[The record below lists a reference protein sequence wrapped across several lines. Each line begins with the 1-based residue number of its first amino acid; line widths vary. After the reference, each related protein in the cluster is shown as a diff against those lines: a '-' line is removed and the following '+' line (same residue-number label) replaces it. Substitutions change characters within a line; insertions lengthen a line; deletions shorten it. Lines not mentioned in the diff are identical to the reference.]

1 MLSIMQEDIM
11 NMLKYLHSLKREQ
24 IEMFLL
30 NRYGSTKYQCD
41 TMLNQLRTMGKI
53 MFQGDCV
60 LCAYHS
66 LDLDSI
72 KAFDVM
78 LDISK
83 GKMQYVKKGN
93 MPLKLMFLLH
103 KNKNPSLDVYGI
115 IIVKTGTEAAI
126 EEYLSAAE
134 HKFSSLLA
142 IEDMAQLKVF
152 EGIENCY
159 FVYGESIGN
168 FKYFSNKRTNND

>member
-1 MLSIMQEDIM
+1 MVPVPI
-11 NMLKYLHSLKREQ
+11 HCSLAV
-24 IEMFLL
+24 
-30 NRYGSTKYQCD
+30 N

-83 GKMQYVKKGN
+83 GKIQVVKKGIAPFKI
-93 MPLKLMFLLH
+93 MSLLN
-103 KNKNPSLDVYGI
+103 KNKNPLLDVYGI

-142 IEDMAQLKVF
+142 IEDMEQIKLF

-168 FKYFSNKRTNND
+168 FKYFSNERINSNN